1 MAQSHQAL
9 VIRSDGMLCQWNSQ
23 TGRFDE
29 IRDFRLHETS
39 TTPAIFFDIAL
50 APNGTLYAVGGNAI
64 YRLDMATGLAV
75 KVHDL
80 FKIGNALDIRP
91 DGSFVIGYASRDYI
105 EILRPGTFE
114 VLERYETDP
123 DAGIFGG
130 PGSAGDLQVV
140 GNRAYLTTDV
150 DTVLVFDL
158 RDGTILQ
165 EIENAQAGTA
175 YGLHYDGGLIAFI
188 GDAAYRLVDGEFRLL
203 QDFELDTIINGAATL
218 PSFTRSGNAGNN
230 TLTGSFW
237 NDRLLGQGGADTL
250 RGGNGADTLDGGAGD
265 DRLEGGA
272 GFDRLLGGTGADRLL
287 GGGGSDR
294 LEGGAGN
301 DTLIGAEGTDTLAGG
316 FGADLLTGGA
326 GADRFVFTESG
337 GRDRITD
344 FNVDLDQLL
353 LDRDL
358 LDGLTNPDRIVAEHA
373 RLVNGAVV
381 LDFGDTIIRLDGL
394 TSLDGLA
401 DAISLI

>member
-80 FKIGNALDIRP
+80 FKIGNA
-91 DGSFVIGYASRDYI
+91 SRDYI

-140 GNRAYLTTDV
+140 GNRAYLTTDE
-150 DTVLVFDL
+150 DTILVFDL

-203 QDFELDTIINGAATL
+203 QDFELDAIINGAATL

-250 RGGNGADTLDGGAGD
+250 RGGNGADTLEGGAGN

-301 DTLIGAEGTDTLAGG
+301 DTLIGAEGADTLAGG